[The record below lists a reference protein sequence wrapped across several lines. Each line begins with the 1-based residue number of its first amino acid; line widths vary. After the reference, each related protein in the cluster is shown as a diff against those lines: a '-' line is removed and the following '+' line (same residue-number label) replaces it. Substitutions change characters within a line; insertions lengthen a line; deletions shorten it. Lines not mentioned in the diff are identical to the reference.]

1 MPKSKYTE
9 KHTVSV
15 EGIFNA
21 DDMSIEIEDVGVKEL
36 ADILSKFNGCNIKFS
51 VSLGNDLD

>member
-1 MPKSKYTE
+1 MAKSKYTE

-21 DDMSIEIEDVGVKEL
+21 DDMSIEIEDIGTKEL
-36 ADILSKFNGCNIKFS
+36 AEILNKFNGCNIKLS
-51 VSLGNDLD
+51 VSLGNDLE